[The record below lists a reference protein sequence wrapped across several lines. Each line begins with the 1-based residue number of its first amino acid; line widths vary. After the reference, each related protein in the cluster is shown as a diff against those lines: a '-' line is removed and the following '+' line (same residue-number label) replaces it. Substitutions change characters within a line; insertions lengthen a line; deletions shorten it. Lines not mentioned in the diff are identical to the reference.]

1 LILSLFIFHGI
12 SPLTTLN
19 STSSL
24 NPIYSTDIYIE
35 TIISLISF
43 IYIIFT
49 IAPGILLFIDLDS
62 ISSFNFLIYILGYQ
76 WAWTFNIYFNSFKFI
91 SFDSIILNSSN
102 ISLDFHI
109 NYINFC
115 SIFNSIHY
123 FLLNLSPN
131 TTLWSVSSVLSS
143 FILSLKSFYLCILSS
158 TLILSLFNSIFPF
171 IFSLDV
177 IHSFGYHNLG
187 FKSDAIPGRLNII
200 SNITL
205 FINGTF
211 ISFCYELCGI
221 NHSSM
226 LSPISIL
233 NQDDN
238 NIYNYFI
245 LFYYCIF
252 IIFII

>member
-1 LILSLFIFHGI
+1 MISNLISSLIFNEIEYYIYINILILSLFIFYGI
-12 SPLTTLN
+12 LFFIILN
-19 STSSL
+19 STLLFNS
-24 NPIYSTDIYIE
+24 IYSTDIYIE

-43 IYIIFT
+43 IYIIFI
-49 IAPGILLFIDLDS
+49 IAPGLLLFIDLDS

-102 ISLDFHI
+102 ISLFND
-109 NYINFC
+109 NFNFQA
-115 SIFNSIHY
+115 SLGFP
-123 FLLNLSPN
+123 FNLSP
-131 TTLWSVSSVLSS
+131 

-158 TLILSLFNSIFPF
+158 TPILSLFNSIFLF

-187 FKSDAIPGRLNII
+187 SKSDATPGRLNII

-226 LSPISIL
+226 LSSISIL
-233 NQDDN
+233 N
-238 NIYNYFI
+238 
-245 LFYYCIF
+245 
-252 IIFII
+252 